1 MLCLGLLPH
10 CILCVCAC
18 VRVCVRACVYVHIR
32 VRDSFFFFCVVF
44 FGRNAYQM
52 VLHKHGKKLYEG
64 LKSVVTEHLE
74 GEVGGDIM

>member
-1 MLCLGLLPH
+1 M
-10 CILCVCAC
+10 
-18 VRVCVRACVYVHIR
+18 
-32 VRDSFFFFCVVF
+32 RDSFFGLCVVLF
-44 FGRNAYQM
+44 DRNAYQM